1 MNSLYLDKDCP
12 VDHTDY
18 DHVIG
23 KKQDLLI
30 ITERV
35 CPQKQQG
42 DHEKMD
48 SEINWCFKRCKFQ
61 NRENLSGSFLLGLQQ
76 LGID

>member
-48 SEINWCFKRCKFQ
+48 SEIN
-61 NRENLSGSFLLGLQQ
+61 
-76 LGID
+76 